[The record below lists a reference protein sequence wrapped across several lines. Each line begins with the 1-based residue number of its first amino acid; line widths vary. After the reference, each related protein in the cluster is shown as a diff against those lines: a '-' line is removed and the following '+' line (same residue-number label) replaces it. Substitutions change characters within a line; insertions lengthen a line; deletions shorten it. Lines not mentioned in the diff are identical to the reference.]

1 MTRSSSIVASLIFL
15 VGATVALFGIPNA
28 GGTVVTLPCDP
39 PLSLLKAW
47 DVYRVKERGAVRYV
61 FDGRTV
67 ATRADLKSYQPPAG
81 EPFVKC
87 VVENQ
92 VVISVPPDVSESAV
106 AKFEQRVRECDAAYY
121 PGRERPLTVYVNR
134 GGK

>member
-1 MTRSSSIVASLIFL
+1 MTRATQIIASLIVL
-15 VGATVALFGIPNA
+15 VGSAVAFLGLPNT

-47 DVYRVKERGAVRYV
+47 DAYRVRDRGAVRYV

-92 VVISVPPDVSESAV
+92 VVIYVPPGVSDEDV
-106 AKFEQRVRECDAAYY
+106 AKLEQRVRECDTAYY

-134 GGK
+134 AN